1 MKPPLASD
9 VLRKSAPRETLGQS
23 FQHRNRFDK
32 LRDNSPAPS
41 IRSRS
46 DSVVSQ
52 KRKAGTGDDLM
63 LGDLNA
69 AKVCRIDDY
78 DDEEIAKLDSKMSKV
93 STMCGKML
101 TSVQQLEIQDPLRVI
116 LADLIETVRI
126 TNEVQE
132 ELHTKM
138 KAKRA
143 STQGNEYVSSIWDAS
158 DFPAYPPPAGGK
170 KNGSSRQKLT
180 GGLVSMSV
188 DDRGRFDNSKQTT
201 RVETEEE
208 KKVRKF
214 QEAIKDAERSTL

>member
-9 VLRKSAPRETLGQS
+9 VLRRNAPRETLGQS
-23 FQHRNRFDK
+23 FQHRNRYDK

-52 KRKAGTGDDLM
+52 KRKAGAGDDLL

-78 DDEEIAKLDSKMSKV
+78 VDDEEIAKLDSKMSKV

-126 TNEVQE
+126 TNEV
-132 ELHTKM
+132 
-138 KAKRA
+138 
-143 STQGNEYVSSIWDAS
+143 
-158 DFPAYPPPAGGK
+158 
-170 KNGSSRQKLT
+170 
-180 GGLVSMSV
+180 
-188 DDRGRFDNSKQTT
+188 
-201 RVETEEE
+201 
-208 KKVRKF
+208 
-214 QEAIKDAERSTL
+214 

>member
-9 VLRKSAPRETLGQS
+9 VLRRNAPRETLGQS
-23 FQHRNRFDK
+23 FQHSNRYDK

-46 DSVVSQ
+46 DSVESQ
-52 KRKAGTGDDLM
+52 KRKTGTGDDLTF
-63 LGDLNA
+63 GDLNA
-69 AKVCRIDDY
+69 AKVCRVDEY

-101 TSVQQLEIQDPLRVI
+101 TSVQQLEIQDPLMVI

-132 ELHTKM
+132 ELHTKL

-143 STQGNEYVSSIWDAS
+143 PPQGSEYVSSIWDAS
-158 DFPAYPPPAGGK
+158 DFPAHPPPAGGK
-170 KNGSSRQKLT
+170 KNVNSRQKLT
-180 GGLVSMSV
+180 GGLLYVC
-188 DDRGRFDNSKQTT
+188 
-201 RVETEEE
+201 
-208 KKVRKF
+208 
-214 QEAIKDAERSTL
+214 